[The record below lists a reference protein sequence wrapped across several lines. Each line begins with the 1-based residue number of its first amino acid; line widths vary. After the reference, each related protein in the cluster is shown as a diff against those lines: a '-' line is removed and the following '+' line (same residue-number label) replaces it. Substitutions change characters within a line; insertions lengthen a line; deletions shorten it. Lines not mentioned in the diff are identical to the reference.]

1 MDKYGNVFEKIS
13 EEYYNL
19 TASEK
24 KVADYL
30 LSHQS
35 KSQHLSISQL
45 AEARQVAEATV
56 SRFCRRLG
64 YKGYSAFKLAVAN
77 SAAAQISRS
86 PLSGSIVPKKAPRE
100 SSDTEKR

>member
-45 AEARQVAEATV
+45 RGR
-56 SRFCRRLG
+56 SG
-64 YKGYSAFKLAVAN
+64 GGGYSL
-77 SAAAQISRS
+77 
-86 PLSGSIVPKKAPRE
+86 PLLQEAGLQGL
-100 SSDTEKR
+100 